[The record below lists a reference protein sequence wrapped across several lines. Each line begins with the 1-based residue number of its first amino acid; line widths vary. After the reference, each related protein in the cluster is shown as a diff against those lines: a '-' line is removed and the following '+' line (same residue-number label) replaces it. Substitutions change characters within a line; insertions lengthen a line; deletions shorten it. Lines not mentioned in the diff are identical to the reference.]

1 MTARDRIVVAVLVT
15 VAVLVVMWMAVVS
28 PERKQAAQLAS
39 EVSSA
44 QSQLQSAESQ
54 LSSASAAQSQ
64 YQDAYA
70 AIVGLGK
77 AVPADEEV
85 PSLIYELARASG
97 EKNVEFASITS
108 GSGGAGSTS
117 AASPTTP
124 AAAGGTFK
132 QMPFTFVFNGTFT
145 SLYDLFNYI
154 DGFAQRTTAG
164 DVAVSGRLLTV
175 QSVKLA
181 PSTSTSTAS
190 ASKPGSEQ
198 LSGTISATA
207 YVLPA
212 GQTLTG
218 GATPA
223 GPASASS
230 PADSSSS
237 SSSSGGS
244 TAPAPAV
251 VEANP

>member
-1 MTARDRIVVAVLVT
+1 MTARDRIVLTVLVT
-15 VAVLVVMWMAVVS
+15 AAVLVVLWMAAVS

-39 EVSSA
+39 EVSTA
-44 QSQLQSAESQ
+44 QSALQSAESQ
-54 LSSASAAQSQ
+54 VSSASAAQSQ

-77 AVPADEEV
+77 AVPAGEEV

-97 EKNVEFASITS
+97 EKNVEFASITA
-108 GSGGAGSTS
+108 GSGGTGSTS
-117 AASPTTP
+117 SAAAATP

-145 SLYDLFNYI
+145 SLYNLFNEL

-181 PSTSTSTAS
+181 PSTSASTVS
-190 ASKPGSEQ
+190 GKSGSEQ

-207 YVLPA
+207 YMLPA

-218 GATPA
+218 GATPSGPA
-223 GPASASS
+223 GATTPASA
-230 PADSSSS
+230 
-237 SSSSGGS
+237 SSSGGS

>member
-1 MTARDRIVVAVLVT
+1 MTARDRIAITVVLT
-15 VAVLVVMWMAVVS
+15 VAVLVVLWMAVVS

-39 EVSSA
+39 EVSTA
-44 QSQLQSAESQ
+44 QSTLQSAESQ

-70 AIVGLGK
+70 AIVSLGK
-77 AVPADEEV
+77 AVPAGEEV
-85 PSLIYELARASG
+85 PSLMYELARASG
-97 EKNVEFASITS
+97 EKNVEFASITA
-108 GSGGAGSTS
+108 GSGGAGSASSS
-117 AASPTTP
+117 ASATP
-124 AAAGGTFK
+124 AAAGGAFK
-132 QMPFTFVFNGTFT
+132 QMPFTFVFNGSFT
-145 SLYDLFNYI
+145 DLYNLFDQI

-164 DVAVSGRLLTV
+164 QIAVSGRLLTV

-181 PSTSTSTAS
+181 PSTAGATTSNG
-190 ASKPGSEQ
+190 KPGSEQ

-223 GPASASS
+223 GPGTTS
-230 PADSSSS
+230 PAG
-237 SSSSGGS
+237 SSSSGAS